1 MFSLKTVV
9 LALAAAAFV
18 QAIPAPGEGPSVS
31 MAQQKCGSEKVVS
44 CCNSKEL
51 KNSKSGAEIPID
63 VLSGECKNI
72 PINILT
78 INQLIPIN
86 NFCSDT
92 VSCCS
97 GEQIGLVNIQDAC
110 DHEGMMVVEDVWS
123 FCEGAGVRRS
133 AMSESRSWLLGALVS
148 S

>member
-31 MAQQKCGSEKVVS
+31 MAQQKCGAEKVVS

-97 GEQIGLVNIQDAC
+97 GEQIVSSSC
-110 DHEGMMVVEDVWS
+110 DPHPAIKHKQSTDHSFFFHQYRVWS
-123 FCEGAGVRRS
+123 TSS
-133 AMSESRSWLLGALVS
+133 ALLS
-148 S
+148 

>member
-31 MAQQKCGSEKVVS
+31 MAQQKCGAEKVVS

-97 GEQIGLVNIQDAC
+97 GEQIVSSSCDAPFSFNTQST
-110 DHEGMMVVEDVWS
+110 DHSFFFHKYRVWS
-123 FCEGAGVRRS
+123 TSS
-133 AMSESRSWLLGALVS
+133 ALLS
-148 S
+148 